1 LLPQLGQLTFSPFSF
16 SAIAAFTG
24 TIVHVA
30 SGSFAGG
37 VWRTIALVVGVLP
50 GAQLGARL
58 SSHVPGHWII
68 RALAIA
74 LASVGLRILLTA
86 L

>member
-1 LLPQLGQLTFSPFSF
+1 MLPQLGQLTFSPLSF

-37 VWRTIALVVGVLP
+37 VWRTIWLVVGVLP